1 MINNS
6 ASKYLLILLLGNIV
20 ITAFHYTDN
29 FLNFEHYPD
38 PSWLTQDGIWMAWI
52 ILTVCGILGYVLYIK
67 GLFAIAYLCLGL
79 YSITGGLSPGHY
91 FFPAHEAYICNMHQK
106 SLGDR
111 LILHWCLKKRRDEK
125 LLLQSFNVHLYGQ
138 EIILKNF

>member
-6 ASKYLLILLLGNIV
+6 ASKSLLILLLANIV
-20 ITAFHYTDN
+20 ITTFHYTDN

-52 ILTVCGILGYVLYIK
+52 ILTVCGILGYVLYIR
-67 GLFAIAYLCLGL
+67 GLFATAYLCLSL

-91 FFPAHEAYICNMHQK
+91 FFPAHEAFSVKMHTFIWLDAIAGASLLTFIIWLAFLQK
-106 SLGDR
+106 KPDCIAG
-111 LILHWCLKKRRDEK
+111 
-125 LLLQSFNVHLYGQ
+125 N
-138 EIILKNF
+138 N